1 MKMNLFRLILL
12 FSASLLVFTSCSKDD
27 GANLSEEKAS
37 TFFGAKATF
46 ESGRQMENIQIT
58 KFLINVEDFE
68 LEFDDDLNG
77 DDDDGGG
84 SGGNFYSDIELEG
97 PFELDLSQPDV
108 VFPIVNVEIP
118 IGVYEELEFDIKKN
132 SDSNSLLFQKSILIE
147 GFINESPFV
156 YWHHFEED
164 VEIDFDDNNID
175 IIIEQNDNS
184 VVINFDLNF
193 LFNTNTINLS
203 NASDGNADGIIEI
216 SPGDN
221 DGNNALANQIKEL
234 IKDAIDLLDD

>member
-1 MKMNLFRLILL
+1 MKMNLLRSIFL

-27 GANLSEEKAS
+27 GVNLSEEKAS
-37 TFFGAKATF
+37 TSFGAKATF
-46 ESGRQMENIQIT
+46 ESRRLMENIQIT

-84 SGGNFYSDIELEG
+84 TGGNFYSDIELEG

-108 VFPIVNVEIP
+108 VFPIVNVDIP
-118 IGVYEELEFDIKKN
+118 IGVYEELEFDIKKSSN
-132 SDSNSLLFQKSILIE
+132 TNSLLFQKSILIE

-156 YWHHFEED
+156 FWHHFEED
-164 VEIDFDDNNID
+164 VEIDFDDNDID

-184 VVINFDLNF
+184 IVINFDLNF

-203 NASDGNADGIIEI
+203 NAADGNADGIIEI
-216 SPGDN
+216 SPSDN

>member
-1 MKMNLFRLILL
+1 MKMNLFRSIFL

-37 TFFGAKATF
+37 TSFGAKATF
-46 ESGRQMENIQIT
+46 ESGRLMENIQIT

-77 DDDDGGG
+77 DDDGGG
-84 SGGNFYSDIELEG
+84 TGGNFYSDIELEG

-108 VFPIVNVEIP
+108 VFPIVNVDIP
-118 IGVYEELEFDIKKN
+118 IGVYEELEFDIKKSSN
-132 SDSNSLLFQKSILIE
+132 ANSLLFQKSILIE

-156 YWHHFEED
+156 FWHHFEED
-164 VEIDFDDNNID
+164 VEIDFDDNDID

-184 VVINFDLNF
+184 IVINFDLNF

-203 NASDGNADGIIEI
+203 NAADGNADGIIEI
-216 SPGDN
+216 SPSDN